1 MPAGLLEAKGG
12 RRHFTRFRRA
22 GGVYLRPALCFPGA
36 PIADVGDEY
45 RVGGT
50 DSPSALRVLA

>member
-12 RRHFTRFRRA
+12 RSHSTRFRRTGA
-22 GGVYLRPALCFPGA
+22 VYLPTALCFPAA
-36 PIADVGDEY
+36 PIVDVGDEY
-45 RVGGT
+45 RVGGN